1 MAYSCERDGESIYE
15 CDRCKK
21 EQKGCLTEIEINYDY
36 TELCEECNAEFEKIK
51 KEFGF
56 I

>member
-1 MAYSCERDGESIYE
+1 MGYICERDGKSIYE
-15 CDRCKK
+15 CDRCAK
-21 EQKGCLTEIEINYDY
+21 EQKGYLYEIYIGYDY
-36 TELCEECNAEFEKIK
+36 TELYDKCNAEFEKIK